1 MNEKVIKVPNISC
14 SHCTATIE
22 REVGEMPGVVSVKAE
37 VDSKQVTIQFDSPA
51 VWVDIE
57 NLLDE
62 IGYPAQ
68 E

>member
-1 MNEKVIKVPNISC
+1 MEDKVITVPNISC
-14 SHCTATIE
+14 HHCTATIE
-22 REVGEMPGVVSVKAE
+22 RELKEVPGVVSVKADVE
-37 VDSKQVTIQFDSPA
+37 TKTVSLQYDSPA

-68 E
+68 G

>member
-1 MNEKVIKVPNISC
+1 MQEKIIKVPNISC
-14 SHCTATIE
+14 SHCTTTIE
-22 REVGEMPGVVSVKAE
+22 REVGDVPGVISVNA
-37 VDSKQVTIQFDSPA
+37 DPGSQSVTIQMESPD

-62 IGYPAQ
+62 IGYPAK